1 MSDEIKNAG
10 KKGYFLL
17 WLIFGFGMFLA
28 VVLYIYFYN
37 FKLTF

>member
-1 MSDEIKNAG
+1 MSDEIKNVG

-17 WLIFGFGMFLA
+17 WLIFSIGMFLA
-28 VVLYIYFYN
+28 VVFYIYFYN